1 MTHYEFAEWLD
12 YVRGL
17 GDTAKR
23 AAMQDHLLD
32 GCQECRGTLAALETF
47 AGAVAAD
54 QAFEPPAHVVRRAR
68 ALFAQLRPERVRTLP
83 RILARLVE
91 DTFRQPLPAG
101 VRANVRSARQ
111 ALYQAGRIFVD
122 LRVEQ
127 RPGNR
132 EVVVVG
138 QVLRPDRE
146 EADAQQPVVL
156 TAGSDVLTTAVCNA
170 YGEFHLECAPA
181 ARMRLHIP
189 VEEGTRRVEISLN
202 RLLPR
207 PGRARSDSR

>member
-12 YVRGL
+12 YARGL
-17 GDTAKR
+17 GDAAAR
-23 AAMQDHLLD
+23 EAMQAHLLD
-32 GCQECRGTLAALETF
+32 GCQECRSTLAALEAF
-47 AGAVAAD
+47 AGAVVAD
-54 QAFEPPAHVVRRAR
+54 VAFEPPADVVRCAH
-68 ALFAQLRPERVRTLP
+68 ALFAQLRPERVRSLP

-111 ALYQAGRIFVD
+111 ALYQAGRVFVD

-138 QVLRPDRE
+138 QVLRPGRE
-146 EADAQQPVVL
+146 ETGTHQPVVL
-156 TAGSDVLTTAVCNA
+156 TAGSDVLTTAVCND

-189 VEEGTRRVEISLN
+189 VEEGTKRVEISLN
-202 RLLPR
+202 QLMPR
-207 PGRARSDSR
+207 SGRGRFAAR